1 MSRVVRFH
9 QTGGPEVLKIEDL
22 EVGVPGPSEIRVRVE
37 AIGLNRAEANFRSET
52 YLDQPRLPARLG
64 YEASGIVEALGNG
77 VQGFKIGDAV
87 SVIPAFSMN
96 DYGVYAEQADLVQTW
111 SSGDSLVS

>member
-37 AIGLNRAEANFRSET
+37 AIGLNRAEANFRS
-52 YLDQPRLPARLG
+52 G
-64 YEASGIVEALGNG
+64 
-77 VQGFKIGDAV
+77 
-87 SVIPAFSMN
+87 
-96 DYGVYAEQADLVQTW
+96 DLVQTW